1 MSNILWQVVNLQ
13 KFFGMDNVE
22 EAIAGFGNGMKAFYE
37 KVLSVAVRIKSQLKY
52 GIQFINCGNTI
63 TATHRK
69 PSDLVSGS
77 NN

>member
-1 MSNILWQVVNLQ
+1 MSNILWQAVNLQ

-22 EAIAGFGNGMKAFYE
+22 KAIVGFGNSMKAFNE
-37 KVLSVAVRIKSQLKY
+37 RVLSVAVRIKSQVKY
-52 GIQFINCGNTI
+52 GIQFLGCGNTI

-69 PSDLVSGS
+69 PSDLVSSS

>member
-1 MSNILWQVVNLQ
+1 MSSILWQAVNLQ

-22 EAIAGFGNGMKAFYE
+22 KVIVGFGNGMKAFYE
-37 KVLSVAVRIKSQLKY
+37 KVLSVLVRIKSQLKY
-52 GIQFINCGNTI
+52 GIQFIGCGSTI

-69 PSDLVSGS
+69 PNDLVPGS

>member
-1 MSNILWQVVNLQ
+1 MSNTFWRVVNLQ

-22 EAIAGFGNGMKAFYE
+22 KAIVGFGNGMKVFYE

-52 GIQFINCGNTI
+52 GIQFIGCGNTI

-69 PSDLVSGS
+69 PSDLVPGS

>member
-1 MSNILWQVVNLQ
+1 
-13 KFFGMDNVE
+13 
-22 EAIAGFGNGMKAFYE
+22 MKAFYE

-52 GIQFINCGNTI
+52 GIQFIGCGNTI

-69 PSDLVSGS
+69 PSDLVSSS